1 MGLETAALVSIGS
14 AALGSGMSFA
24 QASKQ
29 RKLQSQAEQ
38 AAQKAFDEAKSKLDV
53 NYLEGLTIAKEPFEL
68 EREALAQAGAAA
80 LQAGIEGDQRGA
92 GAVAGR
98 VLMAQQQQ
106 QAQQR
111 AAMARE
117 QQRIDEMRA
126 QEESR
131 LQGARV
137 DLDLGEAVGQQQ
149 RALQA
154 QEMGASAMN
163 QAIGGMFDIA
173 AAGFEGADLFS
184 GREGLQQAKQFT
196 RQQNPTRRTRRL
208 GNANIQSV
216 GLPEYDPNY
225 MAGVGL
231 TGQPGLFAPLFKQG

>member
-29 RKLQSQAEQ
+29 RKLQQQAET
-38 AAQKAFDEAKSKLDV
+38 AAQKAFDEAKAKLDV

-149 RALQA
+149 RAQQA

-173 AAGFEGADLFS
+173 AAGLESADLFS
-184 GREGLQQAKQFT
+184 GSQAANNRQIRQFRRSPEFQQAEQRALLKKQLESTF
-196 RQQNPTRRTRRL
+196 NPRE
-208 GNANIQSV
+208 NIFPSSQLFPLEISTPRNQ
-216 GLPEYDPNY
+216 GL
-225 MAGVGL
+225 
-231 TGQPGLFAPLFKQG
+231 

>member
-24 QASKQ
+24 QAGKQ
-29 RKLQSQAEQ
+29 RKLQQQAEI

-53 NYLEGLTIAKEPFEL
+53 NYLEGLSIAKEPFEL
-68 EREALAQAGAAA
+68 EREALAQA
-80 LQAGIEGDQRGA
+80 
-92 GAVAGR
+92 
-98 VLMAQQQQ
+98 
-106 QAQQR
+106 QQR

-117 QQRIDEMRA
+117 QQRLNEMVA

-131 LQGARV
+131 LQGAKV
-137 DLDLGEAVGQQQ
+137 DLDLGEAIGQQQ
-149 RALQA
+149 RAQQA
-154 QEMGASAMN
+154 QQMGASAMN

-184 GREGLQQAKQFT
+184 GREGLQLAKQFT

-208 GNANIQSV
+208 GNANIQTVSQI
-216 GLPEYDPNY
+216 DP
-225 MAGVGL
+225 ML
-231 TGQPGLFAPLFKQG
+231 ISQPGLFAPIFTD

>member
-24 QASKQ
+24 QAGKQ
-29 RKLQSQAEQ
+29 RKLQQEAEI

-68 EREALAQAGAAA
+68 EREALAQAGASA
-80 LQAGIEGDQRGA
+80 LQAGLEGDQRGA

-117 QQRIDEMRA
+117 QQRLNEMVA

-149 RALQA
+149 RAQQA
-154 QEMGASAMN
+154 QEMGTLAMN

-173 AAGFEGADLFS
+173 AAGLESADLFKK
-184 GREGLQQAKQFT
+184 E
-196 RQQNPTRRTRRL
+196 
-208 GNANIQSV
+208 
-216 GLPEYDPNY
+216 
-225 MAGVGL
+225 
-231 TGQPGLFAPLFKQG
+231 

>member
-24 QASKQ
+24 QAGKQ
-29 RKLQSQAEQ
+29 RKLQQEAEA
-38 AAQKAFDEAKSKLDV
+38 AAQKAFDEAKAKLDV
-53 NYLEGLTIAKEPFEL
+53 NYLEGLTIAKEPYEL
-68 EREALAQAGAAA
+68 EREALLQAGASA
-80 LQAGIEGDQRGA
+80 LQAGLEGDQRGA

-111 AAMARE
+111 AAMAQE
-117 QQRIDEMRA
+117 QQRLNEMVA

-131 LQGARV
+131 LQGAKV
-137 DLDLGEAVGQQQ
+137 DLDLGEAIGQQQ
-149 RALQA
+149 RAQQA
-154 QEMGASAMN
+154 QQMGASAMN
-163 QAIGGMFDIA
+163 QAIGGLFDVA
-173 AAGFEGADLFS
+173 AAGFESADLFS
-184 GREGLQQAKQFT
+184 GREGLQEAKQFT

-216 GLPEYDPNY
+216 GVPEYDPNY